1 MSAPD
6 LRIFILINGLMALLM
21 ALLLFFQART
31 YPRSIRGLNHWAIGQ
46 LLAFFSTL
54 LFGLQG
60 LVQTLVFAGMGNV
73 LLVLSG
79 AYLLVGTCRHMDV
92 ALPRYFVPAVAV
104 YAAVAMVW
112 LIAGDAPYLYRLLFI
127 CGTMAVLF
135 AAHAAVVGEYGNAS
149 LACRV
154 LLTVSVLL
162 TIVMLV
168 RGVTAWVDPPASS
181 IFAAST
187 IQVVYF
193 ASFSFGLLLLSIG
206 GVLMATERMRG
217 ELEYLVSNDSLTGAY
232 TRRALFAL
240 GENEAARCQR
250 LGTEMAALMMDL
262 DHFKNINDK
271 HGHHVGDMVISDF
284 VHRAQTLLRRPAIL
298 GRYGG
303 EEFVALLPDTTRE
316 EALRVAERIRQ
327 SVTTDPALPVCQVSI
342 GVATFNHAAP
352 DTLTALIDRADTG
365 LYRAKQLGRNRVEE
379 ALASPSTHA
388 NSASTSTSPL

>member
-1 MSAPD
+1 MSALD
-6 LRIFILINGLMALLM
+6 LRVFILINGLMALLM

-31 YPRSIRGLNHWAIGQ
+31 YPSSIRGLNHWAISQ

-54 LFGLQG
+54 LFGLQS
-60 LVQTLVFAGMGNV
+60 LVQPLFFAGIANV

-79 AYLLVGTCRHMDV
+79 AYLLVGTCRNLDV
-92 ALPRYFVPAVAV
+92 ALHRYFVPVVAV
-104 YAAVAMVW
+104 GTALAMAG
-112 LIAGDAPYLYRLLFI
+112 LIAGEAPYLYRLLFV
-127 CGTMAVLF
+127 CVSMAMLF
-135 AAHAAVVGEYGNAS
+135 AAHAAVIGQYGNGS

-168 RGVTAWVDPPASS
+168 RAVTAWIDPPASS
-181 IFAAST
+181 IFAASV

-206 GVLMATERMRG
+206 GVLMATERMRT
-217 ELEYLVSNDSLTGAY
+217 ELEYLVSNDSLTGAF

-240 GENEAARCQR
+240 GENEVARSQR
-250 LGTEMAALMMDL
+250 LGSSLAALMLDL
-262 DHFKNINDK
+262 DHFKNINDR
-271 HGHHVGDMVISDF
+271 HGHHVGDLVISDF
-284 VHRAQTLLRRPAIL
+284 VQRTQTLLRRPAIL

-303 EEFVALLPDTTRE
+303 EEFVALLPDTSRE

-327 SVTTDPALPVCQVSI
+327 SVTADPALPVCQVSI
-342 GVATFNHAAP
+342 GVAIFNHAAQ
-352 DTLTALIDRADTG
+352 DTLAALIDRADTG

-379 ALASPSTHA
+379 ALVNPASST
-388 NSASTSTSPL
+388 NPL